1 MNESKIWKKTMQGLL
16 SIIMLSF
23 VRKDIWMNLEE
34 NYWKLM
40 KNKLWDRKT
49 KNLQKKPKQSPTL
62 LTLAI
67 WLESSTSTTKTE
79 WNESYTES
87 PEVTH

>member
-67 WLESSTSTTKTE
+67 W
-79 WNESYTES
+79 
-87 PEVTH
+87 

>member
-40 KNKLWDRKT
+40 KNKLRDRKT
-49 KNLQKKPKQSPTL
+49 KNLQKKLKQSPTL

-67 WLESSTSTTKTE
+67 W
-79 WNESYTES
+79 
-87 PEVTH
+87 

>member
-79 WNESYTES
+79 WSESYTES